1 MAEEETWLP
10 EGEKEGENVLLRE
23 AIEALR
29 GGDRPR
35 ARDLLTRLLKAN
47 QSDALAWLWL
57 SAAVETAKERQYCL
71 QMTLKFDP
79 QNMAAKRGLTLLG
92 VIPPDESISPFPLR
106 RREWEETLQPVVE
119 EQRPRGLKRLWMNP
133 PSRAFLLLLLGVAS
147 MALVTWGFM
156 RYQTAAR
163 EHARP
168 GIVAPHFTF
177 TPTPSETPSTPP
189 IALPTLLGPTPL
201 WMLLPA
207 TYTPT
212 PLYVNT
218 PHTGIGRDAFRSAMS
233 YFQKGDY
240 VEARIQFEQVA
251 TYEPKAVDAYYYM
264 GECGLALREYHS
276 ARDAF
281 RKAIDLNPNF
291 APAYLGLA
299 RALRSINPA
308 VEVRSYLDTAISL
321 DPLYQAA
328 FLERALYFLEQNR
341 HREALA
347 DLEAALMLNPND
359 PLVYLYRS
367 QVQMEMGSWEDA
379 LESAE
384 KAHELDL
391 TLLPAYL
398 MLGRAYIANER
409 WEDALSPLAVYVQYK
424 SDDVEALTLLGAA
437 YRHAGEY
444 QTAIRYLDRAIG
456 LNRKYGAAYEHRGYA
471 HLSLDRGREAIADF
485 KTALAY
491 QPYSF
496 NVRIGLARAYIL
508 DGKPGNA
515 YLELIK
521 GDTTRLARTDAQKA
535 ALYYWTAL
543 SLEQIGDDFSRQAA
557 RRQWQQLL
565 ALPDEVVPAAWRV
578 DAEQYLYGG
587 SPTPSPTKTPT
598 RTVTPSRTPTP
609 TRTTAPSQ
617 TPTPTRTPRL

>member
-10 EGEKEGENVLLRE
+10 EGEEEGENVLLRE

-29 GGDRPR
+29 SGDRPR
-35 ARDLLTRLLKAN
+35 AREVLTRLLKAN

-79 QNMAAKRGLTLLG
+79 QNMAAKRGLTLMGLM
-92 VIPPDESISPFPLR
+92 PPDESIAPFPLR
-106 RREWEETLQPVVE
+106 QREWEETLKPAVE
-119 EQRPRGLKRLWMNP
+119 EQRPRGLKRMWSNP
-133 PSRAFLLLLLGVAS
+133 LARAFLLLLLGVVVTGLA
-147 MALVTWGFM
+147 TWGFT
-156 RYQTAAR
+156 RYQAATR
-163 EHARP
+163 GPARP
-168 GIVAPHFTF
+168 GGVIAHATF
-177 TPTPSETPSTPP
+177 TPTPSVTPVTPL
-189 IALPTLLGPTPL
+189 ALPTLLGPTPL

-218 PHTGIGRDAFRSAMS
+218 PHTGIGRDAFRSALS

-240 VEARIQFEQVA
+240 AQARIQFEQVT
-251 TYEPKAVDAYYYM
+251 TYEPQAVDAYYYV
-264 GECGLALREYHS
+264 GECSLAMREYHA
-276 ARDAF
+276 AREAF
-281 RKAIDLNPNF
+281 QKAINLNSNF

-299 RALRSINPA
+299 RALRAINPA
-308 VEVRSYLDTAISL
+308 AEVRSYLDTAISL
-321 DPLYQAA
+321 DSLYEAA
-328 FLERALYFLEQNR
+328 FLERALYFLDQNQY
-341 HREALA
+341 REALA
-347 DLEAALMLNPND
+347 DLETALTLNPND
-359 PLVYLYRS
+359 PLAYLYRS
-367 QVQMEMGSWEDA
+367 QVQMKMGRSEEA

-384 KAHELDL
+384 KAHDLDL

-398 MLGRAYIANER
+398 ELGRAYVANER
-409 WEDALSPLAVYVQYK
+409 WADALSPLAVYVQYK
-424 SDDVEALTLLGAA
+424 NDDVEALTLLGAA
-437 YRHAGEY
+437 YSYAGDS

-456 LNRKYGAAYEHRGYA
+456 LNRKYGAAYEYRGYA
-471 HLSLDRGREAIADF
+471 YLSLNRSKEAIADF
-485 KTALAY
+485 KDALAY
-491 QPYSF
+491 RPYSF
-496 NVRIGLARAYIL
+496 DAHIGLARAYIL

-521 GDTTRLARTDAQKA
+521 GDTMRLAKTDAQKA

-543 SLEQIGDDFSRQAA
+543 SLEKIGDDSSRQAA

-578 DAEQYLYGG
+578 DAETYLYGG
-587 SPTPSPTKTPT
+587 SPTPLPTKTPT

-609 TRTTAPSQ
+609 SQ
-617 TPTPTRTPRL
+617 TPTPTRTLRP